1 MASKSRVLIFGAT
14 GYVGRHIA
22 KASLNAGHPT
32 FLFVRPDVAFS
43 VDKVRLIMSL
53 KNDGALLCKGSFE
66 DYASLV
72 DAIKKA
78 DIVVS
83 ALGADNLL
91 DQLKIIDAIKEVG
104 GIKRFLPSEYGMDPD
119 HPRLLETPSPGGKI
133 FKDKRE
139 VRRAV
144 EKAGI
149 PYTYVS
155 ANCLA
160 GYFLSGLAEF
170 GLFMPPQE
178 QVHIYGD
185 GNTKAV
191 WVMEEDVANYIM
203 HSIEDPRA
211 INSTIYIRPPTNVLS
226 QNEVVSIWESLSGV
240 PLHKIH
246 IKESQWLKDTEEVLD
261 TNLKIAMQHFH
272 PVFYLG
278 VCCDFEVKDEVEA
291 SHLYPHVNYK
301 SARAYLQAFL

>member
-22 KASLNAGHPT
+22 RASLNAEHPT

-53 KNDGALLCKGSFE
+53 KNDGALLRKGSFE
-66 DYASLV
+66 DYQSLV
-72 DAIKKA
+72 DAMKNVE
-78 DIVVS
+78 IVIS

-91 DQLKIIDAIKEVG
+91 DQLKILDGIKDVG
-104 GIKRFLPSEYGMDPD
+104 GVKRFLPSEYGVDPD
-119 HPRLLETPSPGGKI
+119 HPRLLESPSPGDGI

-160 GYFLSGLAEF
+160 GYFLSGLVEF
-170 GLFMPPQE
+170 GQFMPPQE

-185 GNTKAV
+185 GNTK
-191 WVMEEDVANYIM
+191 
-203 HSIEDPRA
+203 SC
-211 INSTIYIRPPTNVLS
+211 
-226 QNEVVSIWESLSGV
+226 
-240 PLHKIH
+240 
-246 IKESQWLKDTEEVLD
+246 
-261 TNLKIAMQHFH
+261 
-272 PVFYLG
+272 LG
-278 VCCDFEVKDEVEA
+278 NGGGCGK
-291 SHLYPHVNYK
+291 LYH
-301 SARAYLQAFL
+301 A